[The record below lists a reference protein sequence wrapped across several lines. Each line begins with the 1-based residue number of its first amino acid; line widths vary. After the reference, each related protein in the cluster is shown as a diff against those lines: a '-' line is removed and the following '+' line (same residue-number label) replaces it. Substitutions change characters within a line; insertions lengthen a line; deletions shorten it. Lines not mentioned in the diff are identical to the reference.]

1 MGIVDEVLGEL
12 ENFHITREELEV
24 SETVIITR
32 LYFQRPYEL

>member
-24 SETVIITR
+24 SVTI
-32 LYFQRPYEL
+32 LKGPNEL